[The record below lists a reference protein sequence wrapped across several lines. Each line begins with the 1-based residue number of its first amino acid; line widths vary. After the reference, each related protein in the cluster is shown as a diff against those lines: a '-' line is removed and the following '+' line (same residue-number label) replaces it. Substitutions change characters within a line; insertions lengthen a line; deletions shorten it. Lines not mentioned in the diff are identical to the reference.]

1 MELQAVRALVPTFI
15 RENEEHFIPRWHPK
29 SSGTARRRND
39 VANLS
44 FHSLWSW
51 HVFCW
56 HVGIEESFKSITWG
70 HLKKVQPRSANPLGL
85 AKSMKLDRRFS
96 GITLSVMSKRTDL
109 YWALAITRVRLPV
122 PAKNSSHV
130 MSWPRPAAWM
140 HGLSQ
145 WKWKLWDDTPQ
156 GMINICGLN
165 WFDMVWYYVFKISI
179 IYTHAPN
186 WNPSI
191 HTPSVLLQSKGPQQQ
206 QDNHDIL
213 LWDLVLVRLHT
224 TNFTSG
230 WISCKSI

>member
-1 MELQAVRALVPTFI
+1 
-15 RENEEHFIPRWHPK
+15 
-29 SSGTARRRND
+29 
-39 VANLS
+39 
-44 FHSLWSW
+44 
-51 HVFCW
+51 
-56 HVGIEESFKSITWG
+56 
-70 HLKKVQPRSANPLGL
+70 
-85 AKSMKLDRRFS
+85 
-96 GITLSVMSKRTDL
+96 
-109 YWALAITRVRLPV
+109 
-122 PAKNSSHV
+122 V